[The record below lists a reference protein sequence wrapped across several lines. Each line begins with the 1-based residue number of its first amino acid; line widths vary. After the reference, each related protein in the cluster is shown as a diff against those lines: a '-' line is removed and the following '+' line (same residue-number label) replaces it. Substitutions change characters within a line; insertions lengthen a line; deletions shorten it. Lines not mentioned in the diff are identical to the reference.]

1 MSGVIGGVLVSIG
14 SCVVLPITVVWLTL
28 KHKTHKTDKRTEIAL
43 AAIERNPDMNVEDF
57 MRSLQPRQKSI
68 KEKLYMRLS
77 VGLPLCGIGL
87 GLLLYAL
94 YRGLSY
100 SWTSADVKSMTLFG
114 SVICLFGLG
123 FVIAYW
129 MGKRIFSKEL
139 EAGE

>member
-100 SWTSADVKSMTLFG
+100 SWTSADVKGMTLFG
-114 SVICLFGLG
+114 SVICQFGLG

>member
-1 MSGVIGGVLVSIG
+1 MLISIG

-28 KHKTHKTDKRTEIAL
+28 KHKTHKTDKCTEIAL
-43 AAIERNPDMNVEDF
+43 AAIERNPGMNVEDF

-87 GLLLYAL
+87 GLLMYVF
-94 YRGLSY
+94 YRGLTH
-100 SWTSADVKSMTLFG
+100 SWESADVRGMTLFG

-123 FVIAYW
+123 FIVAYW
-129 MGKRIFSKEL
+129 MGKRMFRKEL